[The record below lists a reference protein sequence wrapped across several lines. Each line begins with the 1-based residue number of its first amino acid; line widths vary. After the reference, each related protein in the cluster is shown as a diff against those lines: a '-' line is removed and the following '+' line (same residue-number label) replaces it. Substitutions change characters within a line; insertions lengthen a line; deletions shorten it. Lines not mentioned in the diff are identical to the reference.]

1 VSTSLQQGTAVGV
14 GVELR
19 LRSHP
24 DELGVAREFVQR
36 AALDFGL
43 GAEASFDLVL
53 AANEAVTNAIRH
65 GGPDD
70 HGLILLHTLTDGD
83 RLTLAVRDYGVFV
96 AAPEATPRVDGG
108 RGLAMMRSLTDEFE
122 LLSDTLGTTV
132 RLSKDR
138 A

>member
-1 VSTSLQQGTAVGV
+1 VSASLQQGTAVGV
-14 GVELR
+14 GAELR

-24 DELGVAREFVQR
+24 DELGVAREFVQQ

-43 GAEASFDLVL
+43 GAEASFEFVL

-70 HGLILLHTLTDGD
+70 HGRILLHTLTDGD

-96 AAPEATPRVDGG
+96 AAPEAPRVDGG

-122 LLSDTLGTTV
+122 LLPDTLGTTV